1 MEASSVEPLGPRASE
16 VDGEEGAAEREGT
29 DISITVV
36 VTTFNSAD
44 HIDDCLGS
52 IARHLPSAQSV
63 VVDNGS
69 TDGTQERVRE
79 RFPDALVLAG
89 HGNVGF
95 GAACNLGAQQASGD
109 YLLFLNPDAELMTA
123 DGEALRE
130 ESRAPSFG
138 MLASSLLEGGST
150 TPLLRRHSGRWPAEL
165 LGAHLLAILSPLA
178 PRPRHMERHTGRG
191 LCTVS
196 GAAFM
201 VRAWEFRA
209 LGGFDERFFMYY
221 EDTDLTQR
229 YLRQGYPLRASRA
242 IAIRHVGG
250 TSAPVPRRNALS
262 FLGWLEYLAKWHG
275 PGAARRAAAAAK
287 LAYAL
292 VLALLRLLAPLA
304 GGRVRAKAEELAAML
319 SHIAN
324 AGVEMAPSAM
334 APHEAVAG
342 SRYPAAMPIAT
353 RSFRAYRSGARP

>member
-1 MEASSVEPLGPRASE
+1 
-16 VDGEEGAAEREGT
+16 
-29 DISITVV
+29 
-36 VTTFNSAD
+36 
-44 HIDDCLGS
+44 
-52 IARHLPSAQSV
+52 
-63 VVDNGS
+63 VDNGS
-69 TDGTQERVRE
+69 TDGTLEQVRE

-95 GAACNLGAQQASGD
+95 GAACNLGAQRASGD
-109 YLLFLNPDAELMTA
+109 YLLFLNPDAELMVA
-123 DGEALRE
+123 DAEVLLR
-130 ESRAPSFG
+130 ESRAPCFG
-138 MLASSLLEGGST
+138 MLAGSLLESGST
-150 TPLLRRHSGRWPAEL
+150 TPLLRRQSAHWPAEL

-178 PRPRHMERHTGRG
+178 PRPHYVERCAGRG
-191 LCTVS
+191 LYTVS

-201 VRAWEFRA
+201 VRAREFRA

-229 YLRQGYPLRASRA
+229 YLRQGYPLRAGRA

-250 TSAPVPRRNALS
+250 TSAPVPRRNAFS

-304 GGRVRAKAEELAAML
+304 GWRVRAKAEELAAML

-324 AGVEMAPSAM
+324 AGVEMAPAGLASDG
-334 APHEAVAG
+334 AVAR
-342 SRYPAAMPIAT
+342 SRYPAAVPIAG
-353 RSFRAYRSGARP
+353 RSFRTYRSGARP